1 MEDQH
6 RSYIF
11 YCIVFYILDLIRVY
25 LIVSSIISREEFRL
39 FILLNRNKCFILY
52 LKVTQSDMPAS
63 AHDRLEK
70 PLSIQQNE
78 RVQLA
83 DKTDYVNS
91 IQLTVNGRKYTVI
104 RPDPK
109 MVLNEWLRD
118 QLHLKG

>member
-1 MEDQH
+1 M
-6 RSYIF
+6 
-11 YCIVFYILDLIRVY
+11 
-25 LIVSSIISREEFRL
+25 
-39 FILLNRNKCFILY
+39 CFILNF
-52 LKVTQSDMPAS
+52 KVTQSDMPAS
-63 AHDRLEK
+63 AHDRIEN

-78 RVQLA
+78 RVKLA